1 MCPTSLKIRICTMA
15 NQLATHSLSDP
26 RLQRLDLDVR
36 AAAQSRSSLLINGER
51 DEALLVA
58 RLAHELGVTYCTTSH
73 FVVVGPDVLSEGLSH
88 FPMASSS
95 QERRG
100 RQSRASE
107 ERWTLCVEDVDQ
119 LPPLGQKRLMGFL
132 DVVCASEGALHAL
145 WVIATATTTL
155 ETRVASKDFLRELY
169 YRLNVVHILLSDA
182 RTASPSAL
190 DCLTTEVGKRTE
202 GGPTQLSP
210 HRLHEL
216 LASERLHDPAQL
228 QPLLTSV

>member
-1 MCPTSLKIRICTMA
+1 MA
-15 NQLATHSLSDP
+15 N
-26 RLQRLDLDVR
+26 RLVINASSNSRLFQPDLDIGTAARSR
-36 AAAQSRSSLLINGER
+36 AALLITGER

-58 RLAHELGVTYCTTSH
+58 RLAHEVGVTYCTTSH

-88 FPMASSS
+88 FPMASS

-107 ERWTLCVEDVDQ
+107 ERWTLCVEDIDQ
-119 LPPLGQKRLMGFL
+119 LPPFGQERLMGFL
-132 DVVCASEGALHAL
+132 DVVWASDGAPHAL

-155 ETRVASKDFLRELY
+155 ETSVASKDFLPDLY
-169 YRLNVVHILLSDA
+169 YRLNVVHVLLSDA

-190 DCLTTEVGKRTE
+190 DYLTTEVGKRT
-202 GGPTQLSP
+202 GGDPTQLSP

-228 QPLLTSV
+228 RPLLTSVSL

>member
-1 MCPTSLKIRICTMA
+1 MA

-26 RLQRLDLDVR
+26 RLHWLDLDVR

-58 RLAHELGVTYCTTSH
+58 RLAHEVGVTYCTTSH

-95 QERRG
+95 PERRG

-107 ERWTLCVEDVDQ
+107 ERWTLCVEDIDQ
-119 LPPLGQKRLMGFL
+119 LPPLGQERLMGFL
-132 DVVCASEGALHAL
+132 DVVCASEGALHAV

-169 YRLNVVHILLSDA
+169 YRLNVVHVLLSNA

-190 DCLTTEVGKRTE
+190 NYLTTEVGKRTE
-202 GGPTQLSP
+202 GDPTQLSP
-210 HRLHEL
+210 HRLQEL
-216 LASERLHDPAQL
+216 LASERLHDAAQL
-228 QPLLTSV
+228 QPLLASV